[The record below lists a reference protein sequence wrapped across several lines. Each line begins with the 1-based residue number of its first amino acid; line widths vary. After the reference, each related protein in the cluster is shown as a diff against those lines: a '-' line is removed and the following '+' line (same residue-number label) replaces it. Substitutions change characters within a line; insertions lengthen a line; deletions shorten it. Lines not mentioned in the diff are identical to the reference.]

1 MALANGLGRLPALR
15 ERLVSCS
22 SALLAS
28 LREELDDLT
37 ELRELIGRAIVD
49 EPPSPSGR
57 AASSG
62 RATTRRW
69 TACGTLWPTERAW
82 WPPSRPGRRKRPAS
96 RA

>member
-15 ERLVSCS
+15 ERLAGCS

-49 EPPSPSGR
+49 EPPFSCLLY
-57 AASSG
+57 
-62 RATTRRW
+62 T
-69 TACGTLWPTERAW
+69 
-82 WPPSRPGRRKRPAS
+82 SRCV
-96 RA
+96 